1 VSHFSSSIM
10 RAASSAMYRS
20 YGWMSLG
27 LMITASISYILAD
40 SYYIRYILFGSS
52 LVPILIFLAQFA
64 IIIMMSGFSYKL
76 SYQTMLM
83 AFLGYS
89 VLTGITMSAIFIVFD
104 LYSIVRVFFIASG
117 MFLLMAGY
125 GASTKHDLSAYGT
138 FGISALFGVILL
150 SFVNVFIRSA
160 SFDYMLSFIAVIAI
174 SALIAFD
181 MQRLK
186 AQLSEMAYDYQQQRK
201 LSIYGALTMYIN
213 FIALF
218 VRLLHILGRRRD

>member
-10 RAASSAMYRS
+10 RTASTAMYRA

-40 SYYIRYILFGSS
+40 SYYIRYILFGSG
-52 LVPILIFLAQFA
+52 LIPILIFLAQFA

-76 SYQTMLM
+76 SYQAMLM

-89 VLTGITMSAIFIVFD
+89 VLTGVTMSTIFIVFD
-104 LYSIVRVFFIASG
+104 LHSIVSVFFIASG

-125 GASTKHDLSAYGT
+125 GASTKHDLSEYGT
-138 FGISALFGVILL
+138 FGISALFGIILL

-160 SFDYMLSFIAVIAI
+160 SFDYALSFVAVLAI

-181 MQRLK
+181 VQRLK

-218 VRLLHILGRRRD
+218 VRLLHLIGRRRD